1 MKKSIFNINF
11 QISRYNNRF
20 VAFSSLL
27 QGELNH
33 LSLDK
38 KIIYD
43 VNGNRLSDEDLKNFK
58 KGTMILYKKAYFLK
72 ENVKVNIEIVRR

>member
-11 QISRYNNRF
+11 RISRYNNCF

-27 QGELNH
+27 QGELND

-43 VNGNRLSDEDLKNFK
+43 VNGNKLSDEDLKNFK
-58 KGTMILYKKAYFLK
+58 KGAMTLYKKAYFSK
-72 ENVKVNIEIVRR
+72 ENGKVNIEIVRR

>member
-11 QISRYNNRF
+11 RISRYNNRF

-27 QGELNH
+27 QGELND

-43 VNGNRLSDEDLKNFK
+43 VNGNSLSDEDLKNFK
-58 KGTMILYKKAYFLK
+58 KGAMILYKKAYFSK

>member
-27 QGELNH
+27 QGELND

-58 KGTMILYKKAYFLK
+58 KGAMILYKKAYFSK